1 MEDTQQF
8 RNRILKYTAVA
19 AMVFWVISLP
29 LIGLDGMF
37 AAGLILGTLTTA
49 INFVFLERVIAKAVH
64 MEEHNAKVYILKNY
78 VVRIVLY
85 GIVFF
90 LCWELS
96 REAAIGCIAGLF
108 TTKVAIYTDGFKNRE
123 RM

>member
-8 RNRILKYTAVA
+8 RNRIIKYTAVA
-19 AMVFWVISLP
+19 AMVFWAVSFP

-37 AAGLILGTLTTA
+37 AAGLALGTLVTA
-49 INFVFLERVIAKAVH
+49 ANFVFLERAIAKAVLL
-64 MEEHNAKVYILKNY
+64 EEQNAKSYILKNY
-78 VVRIVLY
+78 IVRIVLY

-90 LCWELS
+90 LCWKLG